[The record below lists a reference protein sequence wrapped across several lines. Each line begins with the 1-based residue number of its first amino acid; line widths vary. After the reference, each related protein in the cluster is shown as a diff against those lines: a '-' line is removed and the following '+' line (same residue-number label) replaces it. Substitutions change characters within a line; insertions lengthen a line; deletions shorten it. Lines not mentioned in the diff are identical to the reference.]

1 MFTHA
6 IVRMPAATLTEGIT
20 TANLGKPVYSLA
32 LEQHAA
38 YIRALQAC
46 GVEVTVMDAD
56 PAFPDSCF
64 VEDAAVLAERVA
76 VITNPGA
83 ETRKGE
89 ERAVEEVL
97 RRFYPGDNIR
107 HIRAPGTLEGG
118 DIMRV
123 GDCFYIGLSERT
135 NAEGA
140 RQFLAIL
147 REHGYTGREVALNE
161 MLHLKTG
168 LAYLENCILLTAG
181 EFAGHP
187 LFRDFK
193 TIAIAPEDAYSANC
207 IWVNGTVLVPSGFPA
222 TAAKIQ
228 AAGLPVLEVDTSEFR
243 KLDGGLSCLSLRF

>member
-1 MFTHA
+1 MFTNA
-6 IVRMPAATLTEGIT
+6 IVRTPADSMIDGIT
-20 TANLGKPVYSLA
+20 TAGLGAPVISLA

-46 GVEVTVMDAD
+46 GVAVTVMEPD

-76 VITNPGA
+76 IVTNPGA
-83 ETRKGE
+83 PSRKGE

-97 RRFYPGDNIR
+97 RRFYTGDQIQ

-118 DIMRV
+118 DVMRV
-123 GDCFYIGLSERT
+123 GDCFYVGLSQRT

-140 RQFLAIL
+140 RQFLEIL
-147 REHGYTGREVALNE
+147 REHGYAGREVQLNE

-168 LAYLENCILLTAG
+168 LAYLEEGILLVAG
-181 EFAGHP
+181 EFIGHP
-187 LFRDFK
+187 LFREMK
-193 TIAIAPEDAYSANC
+193 TIAIDPRDAYSANC
-207 IWVNGTVLVPSGFPA
+207 IWVNGTVLVPAGYPA
-222 TAAKIQ
+222 TAAKIE

>member
-6 IVRMPAATLTEGIT
+6 IVRTPAATLTEGIS
-20 TANLGKPVYSLA
+20 TANLGKPIYPLA

-38 YIRALQAC
+38 YIRALRAC
-46 GVEVTVMDAD
+46 GVAVTVMEPD
-56 PAFPDSCF
+56 PAYPDSCF

-83 ETRKGE
+83 ESRKGE

-97 RRFYPGDNIR
+97 RRFYASDQIQ
-107 HIRAPGTLEGG
+107 HIHAPGTLEGG

-123 GDCFYIGLSERT
+123 GECFYVGLSERT
-135 NAEGA
+135 NPEGA
-140 RQFLAIL
+140 RQFREIL
-147 REHGYTGREVALNE
+147 REYGYTVREVQLNE

-168 LAYLENCILLTAG
+168 LAYLENGILLTAG

-193 TIAIAPEDAYSANC
+193 TIPIDPLDAYSANC
-207 IWVNGTVLVPSGFPA
+207 IWVNGTVLVPAGYPA
-222 TAAKIQ
+222 TTARIE
-228 AAGLPVLEVDTSEFR
+228 AAGLTVLEVDTSEFR